1 MKMCSPILNP
11 LMKMYQ
17 WAGHCPVIIHRVMRH
32 DATIRFQDRAAIVV
46 GDDYGFRREASLL
59 LSAEGASLVI
69 NSTDAGEADKL
80 AAEIRDAG
88 SKAIPAS
95 YNVTSMEGGQA
106 LVESAVDSFGGV
118 DILISVLGPRH
129 SQPIAQMTEQDWD
142 AVMEGTLKSVFTVTK
157 HACAQM
163 RQQRSGRIVYLL
175 QEPEYGQPGAAAY
188 DTALEAIVGLSR
200 TTALDMERY
209 GVNCNVV
216 IASDAKNAALLAAYL
231 CTDAMARLSGHVFG
245 AIAEEFYL
253 YSKPAVARAIYSA
266 EVFSVEEIASLA
278 PRHLFPGGESR

>member
-1 MKMCSPILNP
+1 
-11 LMKMYQ
+11 
-17 WAGHCPVIIHRVMRH
+17 MRR
-32 DATIRFQDRAAIVV
+32 DASIRFQDRAAIVAS
-46 GDDYGFRREASLL
+46 DDYGFCREASLL

-69 NSTDAGEADKL
+69 NSTDADEADKL
-80 AAEIRDAG
+80 AAEIRSAG
-88 SKAIPAS
+88 GKAIPAS
-95 YNVTSMEGGQA
+95 YNVTSMEGGKA

-118 DILISVLGPRH
+118 DILISVVGARH
-129 SQPIAQMTEQDWD
+129 SQPIAQMTEQDWH
-142 AVMEGTLKSVFTVTK
+142 AAIEGTLKSVFTVTK

-216 IASDAKNAALLAAYL
+216 IASDAKNATLLAAYL
-231 CTDAMARLSGHVFG
+231 CTDATARLSGHVFG
-245 AIAEEFYL
+245 AGEEEFYL
-253 YSKPAVARAIYSA
+253 YSKPAVARALYST
-266 EVFSVEEIASLA
+266 EIFSVEEIASLA
-278 PRHLFPGGESR
+278 PRHLFPGGEAR

>member
-1 MKMCSPILNP
+1 MSC
-11 LMKMYQ
+11 
-17 WAGHCPVIIHRVMRH
+17 IIHHAMQL
-32 DATIRFQDRAAIVV
+32 DTSIRFQDRTAIVS
-46 GDDYGFRREASLL
+46 GDDYGFCREAALL

-69 NSTDAGEADKL
+69 NSTDADEVDKL

-88 SKAIPAS
+88 GKAIPAS
-95 YNVTSMEGGQA
+95 YNVASMDGGKS
-106 LVESAVDSFGGV
+106 LVESAVDSFGRV
-118 DILISVLGPRH
+118 DILISVVGVQH
-129 SQPIAQMTEQDWD
+129 SQPSAQMTEQDWH

-157 HACAQM
+157 NACAQM
-163 RQQRSGRIVYLL
+163 RQQRHGRIVYLL

-188 DTALEAIVGLSR
+188 DTALEAIVGLSH

-231 CTDAMARLSGHVFG
+231 CTDATGRFSGHVFG
-245 AIAEEFYL
+245 AGAEEFYL
-253 YSKPAVARAIYSA
+253 YSKPAVARALYSA

-278 PRHLFPGGESR
+278 PRHLFPDGGPQ

>member
-1 MKMCSPILNP
+1 MSC
-11 LMKMYQ
+11 
-17 WAGHCPVIIHRVMRH
+17 IIHGVMQR
-32 DATIRFQDRAAIVV
+32 DTSIRFQDRAAIVA
-46 GDDYGFRREASLL
+46 GDDYGFCREAALL

-69 NSTDAGEADKL
+69 NSTDAGEADQI

-88 SKAIPAS
+88 GKATPAS
-95 YNVTSMEGGQA
+95 YNAASMEGGKA

-118 DILISVLGPRH
+118 DFLISVVGMRH
-129 SQPIAQMTEQDWD
+129 SKPIAQMTEQDWD
-142 AVMEGTLKSVFTVTK
+142 AVMDGTLKSVFSVTK

-163 RQQRSGRIVYLL
+163 RQQRSGHVVYIL

-216 IASDAKNAALLAAYL
+216 IASDARNAALLAAYL
-231 CTDAMARLSGHVFG
+231 CTDATARFSGHVFG
-245 AIAEEFYL
+245 AGAEEFYL
-253 YSKPAVARAIYSA
+253 YSKPEVARALYSA

-278 PRHLFPGGESR
+278 PRHLFPDGGPQ

>member
-11 LMKMYQ
+11 LMKMHQ
-17 WAGHCPVIIHRVMRH
+17 WAGHCPVIIHRVMKR
-32 DATIRFQDRAAIVV
+32 DASIRFQDRAAIVA
-46 GDDYGFRREASLL
+46 GDDYGFCREASLL

-69 NSTDAGEADKL
+69 SSTDAGEADKL
-80 AAEIRDAG
+80 AAEITDAG

-95 YNVTSMEGGQA
+95 YNVTSMEGGKA
-106 LVESAVDSFGGV
+106 LVESVVDSLGGV
-118 DILISVLGPRH
+118 DILISVVGPRR

-142 AVMEGTLKSVFTVTK
+142 AVMEATLKSVFTVTK

-163 RQQRSGRIVYLL
+163 RQQRNGRIVYLL
-175 QEPEYGQPGAAAY
+175 QEPEYGQSGAAAY
-188 DTALEAIVGLSR
+188 DAALEAIVGLSR
-200 TTALDMERY
+200 TAALDMERY

-231 CTDAMARLSGHVFG
+231 CTDATIRLSGHVFG
-245 AIAEEFYL
+245 ASAEEFYL
-253 YSKPAVARAIYSA
+253 YSKPTVARAIYSA

>member
-1 MKMCSPILNP
+1 MS
-11 LMKMYQ
+11 
-17 WAGHCPVIIHRVMRH
+17 
-32 DATIRFQDRAAIVV
+32 
-46 GDDYGFRREASLL
+46 GDDFGFCREAALL
-59 LSAEGASLVI
+59 LAAEGASLVI
-69 NSTDAGEADKL
+69 NSTDAGEAEKL

-88 SKAIPAS
+88 SNAMPAS

-106 LVESAVDSFGGV
+106 LVESAVDSFGSV
-118 DILISVLGPRH
+118 DILISVVGARH
-129 SQPIAQMTEQDWD
+129 SQPIDQMREQDWD

-175 QEPEYGQPGAAAY
+175 QEPEHGQPGATAY
-188 DTALEAIVGLSR
+188 DTVLEAIVGLSR

-231 CTDAMARLSGHVFG
+231 CTDATARVSGHVFG
-245 AIAEEFYL
+245 ASTDEFYL
-253 YSKPAVARAIYSA
+253 YSKPAVARALYSA

-278 PRHLFPGGESR
+278 PRHLFPEGGPR